1 MWEFGTHW
9 LQGLMRAKIGQRAW
23 RGGKRQHGGRSRW
36 LKPSAAVRRIELARV
51 EMKELLESGVHFGHQ
66 TRRWNPKMKRYIFME
81 RNGIHILDLNKTITL
96 IDHACKAIS
105 TIASAGR
112 PVLFVGTKKQ
122 VRETIMEEAVRCSSY
137 YVANRWLG
145 GMLTNFQTIRQS
157 IKRLDDLDTKAG
169 DGTFQKLTKN
179 EVLGIEQERTKL
191 DSVLSGIRHM
201 GRLPG
206 ALVVVDTKK
215 EGIAVAEANILGI
228 PVFAVLDT
236 NCDPDLI
243 TYPIPGNDDAIRS
256 VGLILHALSESVIEG
271 MQNIQQPEQV
281 ETAAPSRDSG
291 DRDPRRG
298 RRRPPRGP
306 RSGSDT
312 AA

>member
-1 MWEFGTHW
+1 M
-9 LQGLMRAKIGQRAW
+9 A
-23 RGGKRQHGGRSRW
+23 
-36 LKPSAAVRRIELARV
+36 LARV
-51 EMKELLESGVHFGHQ
+51 EMKDLLEAGVHFGHQ
-66 TRRWNPKMKRYIFME
+66 TRRWNPKMKRFIFME
-81 RNGIHILDLNKTITL
+81 RNGIHILDLNKTIAL
-96 IDHACKAIS
+96 LENAAKAIAN
-105 TIASAGR
+105 IAAAGR

-122 VRETIMEEAVRCSSY
+122 VREILVEEAERANSF

-157 IKRLDDLDTKAG
+157 IKRLDDLDAKAQ

-179 EVLGIEQERTKL
+179 EVLGLEKERQKL
-191 DSVLSGIRHM
+191 NAVLCGIRHM

-215 EGIAVAEANILGI
+215 ERIAVAEANKLGI
-228 PVFAVLDT
+228 PVFAVVDT

-256 VGLILHALSESVIEG
+256 VGLVLHVLADAVIEG
-271 MQNIQQPEQV
+271 MQNIQQPEQP
-281 ETAAPSRDSG
+281 EPAAASRESG
-291 DRDPRRG
+291 ERERSRRGGPRR
-298 RRRPPRGP
+298 PRGA
-306 RSGSDT
+306 RSGSEAV